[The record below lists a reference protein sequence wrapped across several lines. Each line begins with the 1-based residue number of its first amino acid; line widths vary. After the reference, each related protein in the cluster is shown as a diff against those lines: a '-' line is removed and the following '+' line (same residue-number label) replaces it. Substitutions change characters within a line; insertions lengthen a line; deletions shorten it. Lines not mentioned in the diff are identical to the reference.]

1 MQNGKICRQ
10 FFNNAK
16 NDCGTQIVGT
26 RNDESKY
33 FFLQNVTFTAQ
44 RL

>member
-10 FFNNAK
+10 FFNNVK

-33 FFLQNVTFTAQ
+33 FFDKK
-44 RL
+44 